1 MRNGVEVQIVLVEKL
16 TADERLQMEALYRAH
31 YEGAAEA
38 AFARDLA
45 AKDLTILLKDG
56 GRVCGFSTLV
66 VYPFEGMRILFSGD
80 TVVDA
85 AHRNQAGLAG
95 AFGHVMRHYNEI
107 GGDPLYWFL
116 VCKGARTY
124 RFLPTFFKRFTPG
137 AVAETELAARLR
149 RVAAARFPNEYEAAT
164 GVLRFEGETDRL
176 RTDVLRMDEESVRF
190 RTLNPGWTK
199 GVELCCFV
207 PLAMDNLN
215 RLGERVIAAVKPEWR
230 M

>member
-1 MRNGVEVQIVLVEKL
+1 MSSGVEVQIVLVGKL
-16 TADERLQMEALYRAH
+16 TAVERAQMEALYRAH
-31 YEGAAEA
+31 YEGAADV
-38 AFARDLA
+38 AFARDLD

-56 GRVCGFSTLV
+56 GQVCGFSTVV

-95 AFGHVMRHYNEI
+95 AFGHVMRHFNEI

-137 AVAETELAARLR
+137 EVDEPELAQRLQR
-149 RVAAARFPNEYEAAT
+149 IAAARFPSVYSAKT
-164 GVLRFEGETDRL
+164 GVLRFGAGKDRL
-176 RTDVLRMDEESVRF
+176 KKDELRMDAQSVRF
-190 RTLNPGWTK
+190 RQLNPGWAA
-199 GVELCCFV
+199 GDELCCCAS
-207 PLAMDNLN
+207 LARDNLN
-215 RLGERVIAAVKPEWR
+215 RLGERVIAATQPIWR
-230 M
+230 L

>member
-1 MRNGVEVQIVLVEKL
+1 MSSGVEVQVVRVGKL
-16 TADERLQMEALYRAH
+16 TAVERAQMEALYRAH
-31 YEGAAEA
+31 YEGAADA

-56 GRVCGFSTLV
+56 GQVCGFSTVV

-85 AHRNQAGLAG
+85 AHRNQTGLAG
-95 AFGHVMRHYNEI
+95 AFGHVMRHFNEI

-137 AVAETELAARLR
+137 AVDEHELATRLR
-149 RVAAARFPNEYEAAT
+149 RVAAARFPDEYDAAT
-164 GVLRFEGETDRL
+164 GVLHFTGETDRL
-176 RTDVLRMDEESVRF
+176 KTDVLRMDEESVRF
-190 RTLNPGWTK
+190 RTLNPGWAK
-199 GVELCCFV
+199 GEELCCFV

-215 RLGERVIAAVKPEWR
+215 RLGERVIAAVEPKWR
-230 M
+230 V